1 MAADNQPDPAVDL
14 LAQLRGALEQLNAV
28 AARVPGVA
36 QATAH
41 LPSIPAPARITAAQI
56 SAMVGAVRAQR
67 ASMQALRTSLDAGA
81 VDLCYDVPKKPRLGE
96 RPTSCSR
103 SSTPRRSG
111 RPRPRSMIG
120 TSWSRRTASTA

>member
-41 LPSIPAPARITAAQI
+41 LPNLPSIPAPARITAAQI

-67 ASMQALRTSLDAGA
+67 ASMQALRTSLDAFEQQLE
-81 VDLCYDVPKKPRLGE
+81 VFERLLEPLESVSQTWAQLE
-96 RPTSCSR
+96 RRVT
-103 SSTPRRSG
+103 G
-111 RPRPRSMIG
+111 D
-120 TSWSRRTASTA
+120 RT

>member
-36 QATAH
+36 QASAH

-67 ASMQALRTSLDAGA
+67 ASMQALRTSLDAFEQQLE
-81 VDLCYDVPKKPRLGE
+81 VFERLLEPLESVSQTWAQLE
-96 RPTSCSR
+96 RRVT
-103 SSTPRRSG
+103 G
-111 RPRPRSMIG
+111 D
-120 TSWSRRTASTA
+120 RT